1 LFHLGTVAMH
11 QPRVQHGIQLKS
23 SSRTPLTSR
32 VEWAHRLNPMW
43 PTACRKCATPQW
55 PPCRCSFALPTP
67 RPQIGHTAHRRGGPG
82 EPPVMR
88 LCASYCGSSWG
99 MGGGAAL
106 PDSRQ
111 PCSSPCHTF
120 LQAHGKAY
128 MQAFSNTVVSPQTS
142 TACAFLE
149 S

>member
-1 LFHLGTVAMH
+1 MA
-11 QPRVQHGIQLKS
+11 
-23 SSRTPLTSR
+23 PLQM
-32 VEWAHRLNPMW
+32 LL
-43 PTACRKCATPQW
+43 CAAYST
-55 PPCRCSFALPTP
+55 T
-67 RPQIGHTAHRRGGPG
+67 GHMAHRRGGPG

-88 LCASYCGSSWG
+88 LGVTLCGSSWG

-120 LQAHGKAY
+120 LQAHSKAY